1 MPLGG
6 LGERANRRLHDL
18 ATRSQVSARSHLW
31 EPWKPITCQLCGR
44 SALREDGAKSPQY
57 SLDKAAKRT
66 PYRRAN
72 SGLALSRLIELQI
85 ASSWLGL
92 SFGWESFG
100 FSGPAHNGS
109 AELR

>member
-1 MPLGG
+1 MTWRHAPKFPLGRISG
-6 LGERANRRLHDL
+6 NHGNQSLVN
-18 ATRSQVSARSHLW
+18 SAADQH
-31 EPWKPITCQLCGR
+31 CGR
-44 SALREDGAKSPQY
+44 MGQSLHNIPSIRQQNALHTD
-57 SLDKAAKRT
+57 
-66 PYRRAN
+66 